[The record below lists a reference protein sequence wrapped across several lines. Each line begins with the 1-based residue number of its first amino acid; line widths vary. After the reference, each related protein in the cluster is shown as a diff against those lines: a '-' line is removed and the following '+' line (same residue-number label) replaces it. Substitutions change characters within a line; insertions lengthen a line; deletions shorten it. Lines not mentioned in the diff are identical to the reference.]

1 MFEALATYWPAW
13 LTPIGLTLALI
24 LVIANI
30 VITMWRGARHVQM
43 RMIETL
49 KDSDEGIVVNYRCQ
63 VTNTGRIGI
72 QIDKV
77 DLYTAGGGNV
87 AIPLQLRS
95 GEKPRK
101 LDQGE
106 VQDWEICLR
115 DLQEKCKVKGWLELV
130 AVATDTTGKE
140 YRQKRKNSMMVN
152 LSDSL
157 AINLASSADRNAGG
171 QTTRLPRRCQG
182 HGP

>member
-13 LTPIGLTLALI
+13 LTPLVSTLALI

-30 VITMWRGARHVQM
+30 VITMWRGARRVQM
-43 RMIETL
+43 RMMEILTE
-49 KDSDEGIVVNYRCQ
+49 SDEGIFVNYRCQ
-63 VTNTGRIGI
+63 VTNTGRGGI

-77 DLYTAGGGNV
+77 DLYPADGGNV
-87 AIPLQLRS
+87 AIPLRLRS

-115 DLQEKCKVKGWLELV
+115 DLQGKSKVKGWLELV
-130 AVATDTTGKE
+130 AVAADTTGKE
-140 YRQKRKNSMMVN
+140 YRQKRKDSMTVN

-157 AINLASSADRNAGG
+157 TINLAGSADRNAGG
-171 QTTRLPRRCQG
+171 QTTSLSRRCQG